1 MGDKS
6 INSAKGKIL
15 AISLIILGSIA
26 WSLTTVKSGIKYDYG
41 IGFWGPHGH
50 DGVWHISLAESLAK
64 GSFQMPTYAGID
76 LKNYHIGYDL
86 FLAFLH
92 NLTGI
97 GVSTL
102 YFQILPPIMAVL
114 IGFLFYRLTA
124 KLFDQK
130 VAIVGLTFLYFG
142 TSFGPLVTL
151 IREGV
156 LSGESMFW
164 SQQST
169 STLLN
174 PPYAASLLMILLGMN
189 VMFVG
194 GLKKVRDYVIVI
206 LSFGV
211 LLQVKAYAGALVI
224 SGLFVL
230 ASYKLLQSKRN
241 YLAVFLFTLILNI
254 LVFLPTNSSSGSLLG
269 IDLFWF
275 PLTMLAVSDRFDWPR
290 LYEAI
295 SNWRLAGA
303 WHKSTVGLA
312 VASTIFIVG
321 NLGIRSL
328 SFVLPLLQGRKIKIT
343 DFDIFVLPMILVGLF
358 APLVFVQ
365 EGTPWNIIQFMYYAL
380 FFLNIYA
387 AATIVKISRF
397 FGQKIGVIVVVAI
410 SLSQFLPSSISLAQN
425 YLPERPPAKLP
436 SEELEALLFLSKQ
449 EDGIV
454 LSFPFDKFKAKEE
467 ESDPPR
473 PLAYYESTAY
483 VSAFSKKQS
492 FFENEVNLTITGV
505 NWKERRQQVLD
516 FHNTLDIN
524 QAREFLTR
532 NNIKYIYW
540 IDGQR
545 AKLGE
550 TQLGIS
556 LIFENKQVKMYVV
569 DSLK

>member
-1 MGDKS
+1 MGDKK
-6 INSAKGKIL
+6 INTSKAKIL
-15 AISLIILGSIA
+15 AILLIIFGSVA
-26 WSLTTVKSGIKYDYG
+26 WSLTTVKSGISYDYG
-41 IGFWGPHGH
+41 LGFWGPHGH
-50 DGVWHISLAESLAK
+50 DGVWHISLAESLAR
-64 GSFQMPTYAGID
+64 GSLQMPTYSGIE
-76 LKNYHIGYDL
+76 LKNYHVGYDL
-86 FLAFLH
+86 FLAIIH

-97 GVSTL
+97 GITTL
-102 YFQILPPIMAVL
+102 YFQIIPPIMALL
-114 IGFLFYRLTA
+114 IGFLFYRLTK
-124 KLFDQK
+124 KLFDQN
-130 VAIVGLTFLYFG
+130 VAIVALVFLYFG
-142 TSFGPLVTL
+142 TSFGPLITL

-164 SQQST
+164 SQQSI

-194 GLKKVRDYVIVI
+194 GLTRVRDYAVVI
-206 LSFGV
+206 LSFGL
-211 LLQVKAYAGALVI
+211 LLQIKAYAGALI
-224 SGLFVL
+224 IAGLFVL
-230 ASYKLLQSKRN
+230 ATYKFIQSKRN
-241 YLAVFLFTLILNI
+241 YLVIFLFTLFLNI

-303 WHKSTVGLA
+303 WHKSTIGLA
-312 VASTIFIVG
+312 VASAIFIIG
-321 NLGIRSL
+321 NLGLRSL
-328 SFVLPLLQGRKIKIT
+328 SLALPILKRKRIKFT
-343 DFDIFVLPMILVGLF
+343 DFDVFVLPMILIGLV

-387 AATIVKISRF
+387 AVSIVSISRF
-397 FGQKIGVIVVVAI
+397 LGKKIGIFLLVAI
-410 SLSQFLPSSISLAQN
+410 SFSQILPSLISLAQN
-425 YLPERPPAKLP
+425 YFPDRPPAMLP
-436 SEELEALLFLSKQ
+436 AEEFEALSFLSKQ
-449 EDGIV
+449 EDGVV
-454 LSFPFDKFKAKEE
+454 LSFPFDQFKAKEE
-467 ESDPPR
+467 ESNPPR

-505 NWKERRQQVLD
+505 DWKMRRQEVLD
-516 FHNTLDIN
+516 FHNTLDIDK
-524 QAREFLTR
+524 AREFLSR

-550 TQLGIS
+550 TQLGIT
-556 LIFENKQVKMYVV
+556 LIFENKRVKLYRT
-569 DSLK
+569 SI